1 MVLENLTS
9 LVNSSLKYS
18 NIKDDILI
26 KNNNKVI
33 CIKLKNT
40 KTTIFIV
47 IRDGTLIFQDSHIEE
62 PDLLIEGSPVNLL
75 SYIKNYDKSTDI
87 KIHGDI
93 LLAEDIT
100 LLSKNINIDWELLL
114 SEHSS
119 DAIAHYSFGFAN
131 MFKNN
136 IKYFKDSFHRNVKE
150 YFNEESNIVPNKYEI
165 EKYIKDSDKLRN
177 KIELLDKRCKTILD
191 IRKT

>member
-1 MVLENLTS
+1 MFLKNLTS

-18 NIKDDILI
+18 NIKDDILL

-40 KTTIFIV
+40 KTIIFI
-47 IRDGTLIFQDSHIEE
+47 IISDGTLIFQDSHVEE
-62 PDLLIEGSPVNLL
+62 PDLLIEGSPINLF
-75 SYIKNYDKSTDI
+75 SYVKNYNKNEDI

-100 LLSKNINIDWELLL
+100 LLAKKLNIDWELFL
-114 SEHSS
+114 SEHST
-119 DAIAHYSFGFAN
+119 DEVAHYSFGLIN
-131 MFKNN
+131 IFKDN
-136 IKYFKDSFHRNVKE
+136 IKYFKDSFHRNIKE

-177 KIELLDKRCKTILD
+177 KTELLDKKYKTILD
-191 IRKT
+191 TRKI

>member
-62 PDLLIEGSPVNLL
+62 PDLLIEGSPINLL

-131 MFKNN
+131 MFKKN

>member
-62 PDLLIEGSPVNLL
+62 PDLLIEGSPINLL

-119 DAIAHYSFGFAN
+119 DAIAHYSF
-131 MFKNN
+131 
-136 IKYFKDSFHRNVKE
+136 
-150 YFNEESNIVPNKYEI
+150 
-165 EKYIKDSDKLRN
+165 
-177 KIELLDKRCKTILD
+177 
-191 IRKT
+191 

>member
-1 MVLENLTS
+1 
-9 LVNSSLKYS
+9 
-18 NIKDDILI
+18 
-26 KNNNKVI
+26 
-33 CIKLKNT
+33 
-40 KTTIFIV
+40 
-47 IRDGTLIFQDSHIEE
+47 
-62 PDLLIEGSPVNLL
+62 
-75 SYIKNYDKSTDI
+75 
-87 KIHGDI
+87 
-93 LLAEDIT
+93 
-100 LLSKNINIDWELLL
+100 
-114 SEHSS
+114 
-119 DAIAHYSFGFAN
+119 

>member
-47 IRDGTLIFQDSHIEE
+47 IRDGALIFQDSHIEE
-62 PDLLIEGSPVNLL
+62 PDLLIEGSPINLL

-114 SEHSS
+114 AEHSS
-119 DAIAHYSFGFAN
+119 DAIAHYSFGFTN

>member
-62 PDLLIEGSPVNLL
+62 PDLLIEGSPINLL

>member
-18 NIKDDILI
+18 NIKGDILI

>member
-62 PDLLIEGSPVNLL
+62 PDLLIEGSPINLL

-177 KIELLDKRCKTILD
+177 KIELLDKRYKTILD